1 MDEPLQRPPSDANLR
16 SFGRWLRLLRQS
28 RGLTQEELGN
38 RAGIERA
45 VISRMERGEINSG
58 IAYLWPLADALGV
71 KVSQFFP
78 DDDQPRLPP
87 PLT

>member
-1 MDEPLQRPPSDANLR
+1 MDEALQRPASDAHLR
-16 SFGRWLRLLRQS
+16 EFGRWLRLLRQS
-28 RGLTQEELGN
+28 RGLTQEELGS

-58 IAYLWPLADALGV
+58 IAYLWPLAQALRIR
-71 KVSQFFP
+71 VSQFFP
-78 DDDQPRLPP
+78 DDDQPRLLP